1 MDLNLDNYS
10 IDEVKDIFNIS
21 DKNIN
26 ISNGQKVLIEKLE
39 NIKKINQED
48 LPESKETLMEFYTK
62 AMFKLLNM
70 PINNEVKID
79 SSIFNNFEKEDNYV
93 HDINDKQS
101 KQFIN
106 SKDKLLPPLDSTPTV
121 QNNDNFIS
129 RHLDNTPVSIFKTPI
144 KYGDINP
151 FTRNTLKQILNVNTK
166 FRNNYTITPSTN
178 FTIELPSTIKKVV
191 SMKIID
197 TQFPETVYTVS
208 DKLGSN
214 VFFLYDLSGSSPSS
228 PPGINYTVDISNG
241 SYNTDTIVTA
251 INDRLESL
259 GNTWIKLEFNPDDG
273 LMTFYSLGGTH
284 FDLDFSYKKV
294 VEFYNLRKTENN
306 KHLFCPQ
313 LPSNIFKDQLT
324 LGWLLGFRGD
334 YIKPIYAN
342 LYKCTFLVSEELD
355 KIKFS
360 YTGKATYTG
369 ESLFDSHGAKYFLI
383 AVNDYQHN
391 HNTCFISPFQFQT
404 EADNNIMAKIPTS
417 CCYNCCENNPERI
430 YFGPTDL
437 NRLDIKIYDDFGRI
451 VDINNADYSFTLKIE
466 VLYDL

>member
-10 IDEVKDIFNIS
+10 ITEIKNIFNIN

-39 NIKKINQED
+39 TLKKVNPEN
-48 LPESKETLMEFYTK
+48 LPESKENLIEFYTK

-79 SSIFNNFEKEDNYV
+79 SSIFNNFEKEDKYI
-93 HDINDKQS
+93 HEIDEKPS
-101 KQFIN
+101 KEFIS
-106 SKDKLLPPLDSTPTV
+106 SKDKLLPELESTPTV
-121 QNNDNFIS
+121 QNNSNFIS
-129 RHLDNTPVSIFKTPI
+129 RHLDNTPVSIYKTPI

-151 FTRNTLKQILNVNTK
+151 FTRNTLKQILNINTK
-166 FRNNYTITPSTN
+166 FRNNYTITSSTN

-214 VFFLYDLSGSSPSS
+214 VFYLFDLSGGG
-228 PPGINYTVDISNG
+228 PGQSYYVDISNG
-241 SYNTDTIVTA
+241 SYNTDTIIST
-251 INDRLESL
+251 INSRLVSL
-259 GNTWIKLEFNPDDG
+259 GVTWISLEFNPDNG
-273 LMTFYSLGGTH
+273 LMTFQSDGGT
-284 FDLDFSYKKV
+284 FFELDFSYKRA

-355 KIKFS
+355 KIKFK
-360 YTGKATYTG
+360 YTGDSTYTG

-430 YFGPTDL
+430 YFGPTDI

-466 VLYDL
+466 ILYDL